1 MTYADQAEDN
11 PYEQLRDE
19 MRAQM
24 DALRVS
30 FETYKTEKEQ
40 QIAELEQSNKDLQR
54 ALVRDAFT
62 TVNQNTVTEPSE
74 QDLYAQK
81 ILELSEKSLNL
92 MKKR

>member
-92 MKKR
+92 MKRR